1 MSESFEEKV
10 SDLVADLTRQRDAAW
25 LQTENQKTRIGELLT
40 ALEKLHRER
49 DEARSMTERQWLL
62 RVGSRLCMAGCKSDG
77 ILDSIDEIIRERDE
91 TRGAIK
97 STIAWLQSR
106 RNAPDFTTMGMV
118 EERLL
123 KALGAAK

>member
-1 MSESFEEKV
+1 MNELPTPETDQFKVKLKTICGEKYWVPVEHSE
-10 SDLVADLTRQRDAAW
+10 R
-25 LQTENQKTRIGELLT
+25 
-40 ALEKLHRER
+40 LERER

-118 EERLL
+118 EERLCR
-123 KALGAAK
+123 ALEAAK

>member
-1 MSESFEEKV
+1 MSDRPTPE
-10 SDLVADLTRQRDAAW
+10 TDAAA
-25 LQTENQKTRIGELLT
+25 EEVGMGHFMVDADFSRR
-40 ALEKLHRER
+40 LEQER

-97 STIAWLQSR
+97 STIAWLKER

-123 KALGAAK
+123 KALEAAK